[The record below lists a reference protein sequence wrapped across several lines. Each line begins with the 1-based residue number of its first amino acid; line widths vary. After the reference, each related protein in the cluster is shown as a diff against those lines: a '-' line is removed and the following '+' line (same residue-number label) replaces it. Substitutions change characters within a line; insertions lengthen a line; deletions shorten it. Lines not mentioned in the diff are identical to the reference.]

1 MAVAGL
7 TVSTATTVFLVAFG
21 ESLGFEVTLFAGG
34 SLPMGLSYIFSGF
47 ILVASFLG
55 FLAGVS
61 VTSFLVYTAMSE
73 RVRDVG
79 IMKATG
85 STADTAFSY
94 FLTELSI
101 VVFTSCTVGTLLGV
115 LAQKAS
121 VSILNLLGF
130 QVSQNPLNPWVLLII
145 FVAFVLVSHVL
156 GVRPIKRAS
165 EVQTAEALSPTFF
178 LEKTPRPLGP
188 TPSRLGL
195 TFKIAYRSLLR
206 RRSATLRAIAC
217 LSVVL
222 TLTTVATVGGAV
234 ANRTTQSYAERAIGR
249 NVILI
254 GHPDLAEQYVSFLS
268 QAFEEAEEIEP
279 IDSLAP
285 KYLINESLTSELNS
299 ILEDGQLDPRLVL
312 ATTVHEVPG
321 YIIDPEEPGYYIK
334 IGDERSHEALV
345 IGVDPR
351 RVVNDWLTLG
361 RFINETD
368 QYTAV
373 IGDSLAAESF
383 QNPQKQEVK
392 ILGEDFE
399 IAGVCL
405 DPLNKGYV
413 AYVPLE
419 TLSTLVNRTG
429 YNLLFLRI
437 DPSKRPETVS
447 YIEGV
452 LSETDFELRELNEVL
467 DKHIGFLNR
476 LWSLV
481 MFLPL
486 LSLVTAVLC
495 LLSYTMLSVTGE
507 QRELGIMRA
516 LGAKPG
522 TILKIVLTET
532 SLLVLI
538 SGAIGITAG
547 TLVTWL
553 FLIPEPVISPLSLAL
568 TFGWLLLAL
577 VVISLT
583 SLYPAIRVAKQPVA
597 KIVSEPP

>member
-1 MAVAGL
+1 MAGL

-21 ESLGFEVTLFAGG
+21 ESLGFSVTLLAGG
-34 SLPMGLSYIFSGF
+34 GFTTGFSYVFSGF
-47 ILVASFLG
+47 ILVVSFLG

-61 VTSFLVYTAMSE
+61 VTSFLVSTAMAE

-79 IMKATG
+79 VMKATG
-85 STADTAFSY
+85 STAETAFSY

-115 LAQKAS
+115 LAQKAC
-121 VSILNLLGF
+121 VSLLNLLGF
-130 QVSQNPLNPWVLLII
+130 QVSQKPLNLWVLLII
-145 FVAFVLVSHVL
+145 FVAFALASHVL
-156 GVRPIKRAS
+156 GVRPIKRATK
-165 EVQTAEALSPTFF
+165 VKTAEALSPIFS
-178 LEKTPRPLGP
+178 LEKTPQPLRT

-234 ANRTTQSYAERAIGR
+234 ANQTTQSYAERAIGR

-254 GHPDLAEQYVSFLS
+254 GHPDLTEQYASFLAR
-268 QAFEEAEEIEP
+268 AFEEAEETKP
-279 IDSLAP
+279 IDLLDP
-285 KYLINESLTSELNS
+285 KYLINESLISELNS
-299 ILEDGQLDPRLVL
+299 LLGDGRVDPRLVL

-321 YIIDPEEPGYYIK
+321 IIIDPEEPGGYII

-345 IGVDPR
+345 LGVDPG

-361 RFINETD
+361 RFLNETD
-368 QYTAV
+368 EYTAV
-373 IGDSLAAESF
+373 IGDSLATENF
-383 QNPQKQEVK
+383 QNPQKQNVK

-419 TLSTLVNRTG
+419 TLSILVNRTG

-437 DPSKRPETVS
+437 DPSERLEAVAD
-447 YIEGV
+447 IEGV
-452 LSETDFELRELNEVL
+452 LSGTGLEFLELNGVL
-467 DKHIGFLNR
+467 DKQLDFLNS
-476 LWSLV
+476 LWSMV

-516 LGAKPG
+516 LGAKPR

-532 SLLVLI
+532 GLLVLV

-547 TLVTWL
+547 TLITWL
-553 FLIPEPVISPLSLAL
+553 FLIPEPVIPPLSLAL

-583 SLYPAIRVAKQPVA
+583 SLYPAVRVAKQPVA